1 MKQVEIVRYGGPR
14 CLVLRDAPAPDLA
27 AKPNHV
33 RIAVKAAGI
42 NFADLQMRMGMYPEA
57 PPLPFVPGY
66 EVAGVV
72 TELGPRA
79 QADLKPGD
87 RVIAGTRFGGY
98 VDEILL
104 PPAVVRRLPDHLSFE
119 EGASIPVN
127 WMTAWLALV
136 DMARVRPGDDVLV
149 PSAAG
154 GVGVAAVQVAKAHGA
169 RVVGLVGTEAKREL
183 VKSLGAD
190 EVWTNAVW
198 ESQEKDLV
206 RFDAILDA
214 QGGKSLKRA
223 YSRLKPTGRVIA
235 FGVSSM
241 VQNEK
246 RSLAAAAR
254 TMLHM
259 PIFFPVRLMMANRGV
274 FGLNML
280 KLFDSEEARLV
291 AGLER
296 VLEGFT
302 SKKYRAVVGKSFPL
316 ADAGDAQEHLRSR
329 GNVGKV
335 VLTSP

>member
-1 MKQVEIVRYGGPR
+1 MKQVEIVRYGGPAS
-14 CLVLRDAPAPDLA
+14 LVMHDAPAPDLA
-27 AKPNHV
+27 AKPDHV
-33 RIAVKAAGI
+33 RISVKAAGI

-66 EVAGVV
+66 EVSGVV
-72 TELGPRA
+72 AEIGAKART
-79 QADLKPGD
+79 DLKPGD
-87 RVIAGTRFGGY
+87 RVLAGTRFGGY

-104 PPAVVRRLPDHLSFE
+104 PPAVVRRLPEHLSFD

-136 DMARVRPGDDVLV
+136 DMARVRAGDDVLV

-154 GVGVAAVQVAKAHGA
+154 GVGVAAVQVAKAFGA
-169 RVVGLVGTEAKREL
+169 RVVGLVGTESKAAFVRE
-183 VKSLGAD
+183 LGAD

-198 ESQEKDLV
+198 ESQEKDLL

-280 KLFDSEEARLV
+280 KLFDGEQDRLTN
-291 AGLER
+291 GLER
-296 VLEGFT
+296 VLEGFAA
-302 SKKYRAVVGKSFPL
+302 KKYRAVVGK
-316 ADAGDAQEHLRSR
+316 
-329 GNVGKV
+329 V
-335 VLTSP
+335 VLTSS

>member
-1 MKQVEIVRYGGPR
+1 MKQVEIVRYGGPAS
-14 CLVLRDAPAPDLA
+14 LVLREAPAADLA
-27 AKPNHV
+27 AKPDHV
-33 RIAVKAAGI
+33 RIAVRAAGI

-72 TELGPRA
+72 SELGARA
-79 QADLKPGD
+79 QTDLKVGD

-104 PPAVVRRLPDHLSFE
+104 DPSVVRRLPAHLSFE

-154 GVGVAAVQVAKAHGA
+154 GVGVAAVQVARAHGA
-169 RVVGLVGTEAKREL
+169 RVVGLVGSESKAPL
-183 VKSLGAD
+183 VRDLGAD
-190 EVWTNAVW
+190 EVWTNALW
-198 ESQEKDLV
+198 ETQEKDRV

-246 RSLAAAAR
+246 RSLVAAAR

-259 PIFFPVRLMMANRGV
+259 PIFFPVRLMMTNRGV

-280 KLFDSEEARLV
+280 KLFDGEQARLV
-291 AGLER
+291 NGLER

-302 SKKYRAVVGKSFPL
+302 AKTYRPVVGKAFPL
-316 ADAGDAQEHLRSR
+316 AEAGAAQEHLRSR